1 VTVFPLVAFA
11 VHVRLWN
18 ATHPEPAVWKHGWQK
33 ATMDGF
39 RFFDL
44 SDPIFVSYAAG
55 IFVLGFLWVVS
66 AIIAS
71 DLAVGGLR
79 MARRLPARPVPGA
92 DRARLAYLTV
102 LTVILTYLLTSFR
115 TWSNLRYFALLY
127 PLFVILAFAALLRL
141 GASSRVRTGALAVIV
156 ALFAFAAFRS
166 ADPVSRDVYGT
177 FSIGER
183 EMYRMASI
191 TGEYAGPGRD
201 ELVYNLEFTGYHDV
215 QNALFRRL
223 HPGDSTVIIAPSLV
237 RWSLWSR
244 LDSLSYERTMRE
256 ERSFL
261 PRYGDEASIG
271 RMKDLRE
278 LWFLEF
284 SNHPDRDATLGNLT
298 RTAWRE
304 AGAERGSAR
313 GHVLVAH
320 HLVRRE

>member
-1 VTVFPLVAFA
+1 
-11 VHVRLWN
+11 
-18 ATHPEPAVWKHGWQK
+18 
-33 ATMDGF
+33 
-39 RFFDL
+39 
-44 SDPIFVSYAAG
+44 
-55 IFVLGFLWVVS
+55 
-66 AIIAS
+66 
-71 DLAVGGLR
+71 

-92 DRARLAYLTV
+92 DRERLAYLTV
-102 LTVILTYLLTSFR
+102 LTVLLTYLLTSFR

-141 GASSRVRTGALAVIV
+141 GASSRVRMGALAAIV
-156 ALFAFAAFRS
+156 ALFVFAAFRS
-166 ADPVSRDVYGT
+166 ADPVSREVYGT

-191 TGEYAGPGRD
+191 TGEYQGPGRD
-201 ELVYNLEFTGYHDV
+201 ELVYNFEFTGYHHV

-237 RWSLWSR
+237 RWSLWSQ

-256 ERSFL
+256 ERSFS
-261 PRYGDEASIG
+261 PRYGDEASIS
-271 RMKDLRE
+271 RMGNPRE

-284 SNHPDRDATLGNLT
+284 SNHPVHDVTLENLT

-320 HLVRRE
+320 HLVRRELQVLP